1 MPTALAPRPRR
12 PSHGGDLTAVALTAV
27 AIATVLGCGL
37 SACEYQYDDGRS
49 AGSAPSPTFTDAALP
64 QDPALNQPVSGAEL
78 DRWVGEVLPATQ
90 AQVFHTGSGL
100 LDAGATRN
108 ETTTQLP
115 SGTYALTLVCRSTR
129 RVSFTIAD
137 KESVLVDLSLRC
149 GTSRVN
155 VVQLAADTVLSVRIE
170 SLAAANFGYRVS
182 RL

>member
-1 MPTALAPRPRR
+1 MLPVLAPRPQRQR
-12 PSHGGDLTAVALTAV
+12 GGDLVAVALSAAAITAG
-27 AIATVLGCGL
+27 LSCGL
-37 SACEYQYDDGRS
+37 TACEYQYDDGLS
-49 AGSAPSPTFTDAALP
+49 ARDSPSQTFADAALP
-64 QDPALNQPVSGAEL
+64 RDPALNRPVSGAEL
-78 DRWVGEVLPATQ
+78 SRWVAEALPATQ
-90 AQVFHTGSGL
+90 GRIFHTGSGL

-115 SGTYALTLVCRSTR
+115 SGTYALTLACRSTR

-137 KESVLVDLSLRC
+137 KENVLVDLSLLC

-170 SLAAANFGYRVS
+170 SLAPANFAYRVS